1 MRDGVDVPGRSLR
14 LIAFDRVPWPRPT
27 ILHRARKNAFGGR
40 AYDEMLTRLKLKQAY
55 GRLLRR
61 QGDRGV
67 FVMLDRALPSRL
79 LSAFPP
85 NVNVRRLGLAET
97 LFEIRSFLSK
107 QEF

>member
-1 MRDGVDVPGRSLR
+1 
-14 LIAFDRVPWPRPT
+14 
-27 ILHRARKNAFGGR
+27 
-40 AYDEMLTRLKLKQAY
+40 MLTRLKLKQAY

-85 NVNVRRLGLAET
+85 SVNVRRLGLAET
-97 LFEIRSFLSK
+97 LFEIRSFLFK